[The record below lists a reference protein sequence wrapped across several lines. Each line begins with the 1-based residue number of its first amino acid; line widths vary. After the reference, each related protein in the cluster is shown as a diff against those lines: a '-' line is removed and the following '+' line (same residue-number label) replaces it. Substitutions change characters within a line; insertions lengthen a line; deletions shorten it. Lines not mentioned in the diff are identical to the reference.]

1 MREQLPGVIGSRD
14 ILTQRFPE
22 DEKLVARNFDL
33 CEPLTNSLEGWRPA
47 ITVFVITSSV
57 S

>member
-1 MREQLPGVIGSRD
+1 MRELLPGVIGSYD

-33 CEPLTNSLEGWRPA
+33 REPLTNSLEG
-47 ITVFVITSSV
+47 
-57 S
+57 